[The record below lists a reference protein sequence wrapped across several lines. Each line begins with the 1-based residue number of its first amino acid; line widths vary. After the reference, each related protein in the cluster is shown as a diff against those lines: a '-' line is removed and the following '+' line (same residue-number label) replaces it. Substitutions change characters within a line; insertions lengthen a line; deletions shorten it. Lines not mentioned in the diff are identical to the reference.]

1 MPPTPLAALFVFTE
15 VMGTPQLEEYI
26 TIFWPHGLPA
36 QHLRGVLGF
45 PQIGVQLYHGRMVEM
60 ALRLLMAGHTRSPG
74 QILQE
79 LGYIP
84 LLAPLP
90 PIQVS
95 KSLCL
100 GGLALYK
107 RDLGFRLVCLRR
119 RLLREMVAC
128 FREVFSNLVCFLYD
142 TSCNSV

>member
-1 MPPTPLAALFVFTE
+1 MPPTPQAALYVFTE

-26 TIFWPHGLPA
+26 TSFWPHGLPA

-45 PQIGVQLYHGRMVEM
+45 PQVGVQLYHGRMVEV
-60 ALRLLMAGHTRSPG
+60 AIRLLMAGHTRSPG

-90 PIQVS
+90 PIQVRQS
-95 KSLCL
+95 VCFC
-100 GGLALYK
+100 GVALYK
-107 RDLGFRLVCLRR
+107 RDPGLRLVCFY
-119 RLLREMVAC
+119 EGASY
-128 FREVFSNLVCFLYD
+128 EKW
-142 TSCNSV
+142 